1 MKKKFINGFLMVAM
15 LFATTASFVSCK
27 DNIDDELSDVYSNLG
42 KKSTELQGKI
52 DNLQGEV
59 GKVQGKIGDLQGQ
72 IGDLQDQIDNIEIPE
87 IPEIIEQIETL
98 FVKDEEIASEIER
111 IDGELAVINGHI
123 TNQSLAIDEIK
134 DALTDIDTRLNG
146 IDDAIAIL
154 EANWNDKF
162 GALWEKVDSI
172 SNVLGALVDGKLIT
186 SIVIETT
193 RNDVL
198 GIINTPIAKVNALAA
213 YYGTN
218 DSGIEEFPYAGID
231 FNVGGNN
238 FAEYLEDYELPD
250 DGFTR
255 FDESDKITDTYA
267 NAGQIYFTVNSTNYK
282 DFDISKITK
291 IQIEN
296 SAGEVAPIELNVR
309 KSSARINWD
318 FGRAFLVET
327 GVDPMNGLHVA
338 DATIKEE
345 NLDASKFQIE
355 KFINFEKLKKEI
367 KKRIDDIR
375 TVEGEGADGYKG
387 NKAQFKNF
395 VRELASLA
403 YGIMKNDLT
412 QKDLATNI
420 TYSPQRLAFFAEK
433 DGQMKRIAQTE
444 LDLLTTAVK
453 PLSYNTF
460 WEYEK
465 NKKNNWII
473 ETVLEKAVS
482 RIAKEINERWGDVG
496 VKAKIAGLDEENK
509 SVYIQVGGNVEE
521 IIVKDAQYWS
531 DLKKAI
537 EVNGGLDEV
546 NDMLARL
553 LKTYTLGTAVN
564 KAENR
569 INAYLDKA
577 SSYLTD
583 LINKHLFT
591 RAVAP
596 IIIFET
602 STGVDRLCEGMFVRR
617 GIMHSYLTSGTME
630 LLVPAYRKY
639 VALEKNGML
648 LEAKVLP
655 GNTLTHDFDLSE
667 PGDYKIIIS
676 CVDYFGYVVTKKYD
690 VYVK

>member
-15 LFATTASFVSCK
+15 LFAATSSFVSCK
-27 DNIDDELSDVYSNLG
+27 DNVDDDISPIYAQLS
-42 KKSTELQGKI
+42 KKSADLQAKI
-52 DNLQGEV
+52 DSLKKEMDEKQY
-59 GKVQGKIGDLQGQ
+59 
-72 IGDLQDQIDNIEIPE
+72 
-87 IPEIIEQIETL
+87 IINEY
-98 FVKDEEIASEIER
+98 
-111 IDGELAVINGHI
+111 I
-123 TNQSLAIDEIK
+123 TNIDTTIINNFY
-134 DALTDIDTRLNG
+134 DIDTTIINVIENLDSVKEAVNVINQQIINQNQQITNLTLSLDSIDNVLNSYEIRINNMG
-146 IDDAIAIL
+146 DSV
-154 EANWNDKF
+154 NT
-162 GALWEKVDSI
+162 LWARVDSI
-172 SNVLGALVDGKLIT
+172 FGILDAMVSGTLIT
-186 SIVIETT
+186 SVNIETT

-231 FNVGGNN
+231 YNVGGNQL
-238 FAEYLEDYELPD
+238 AEYLEDYELPD
-250 DGFTR
+250 AGYTS
-255 FDESDKITDTYA
+255 FDESDYITDTYG
-267 NAGQIYFTVNSTNYK
+267 NAGQLYFTVNSTDYDN
-282 DFDISKITK
+282 FDISKITK

-296 SAGEVAPIELNVR
+296 SAGEVAPIQLNVR

-318 FGRAFLVET
+318 FGRAFLEET
-327 GVDPMNGLHVA
+327 GKDANNGFYVA
-338 DATIKEE
+338 DATITED
-345 NLDASKFQIE
+345 NLDPSRFQIE
-355 KFINFEKLKKEI
+355 RFINFEKLKSEI

-403 YGIMKNDLT
+403 YGILKNDLT
-412 QKDLATNI
+412 KSDLATNI
-420 TYSPQRLAFFAEK
+420 TYSPQKLAMFIEK
-433 DGQMKRIAQTE
+433 DGKMKRVAQTP

-460 WEYEK
+460 WAYEK
-465 NKKNNWII
+465 GKEDNWII

-482 RIAKEINERWGDVG
+482 RIAKEINERWGDIG
-496 VKAKIAGLDEENK
+496 AKAKIEGLDEANK
-509 SVYIQVGGNVEE
+509 AVIVNLNGNLET
-521 IIVKDAQYWS
+521 VKIGDNQYWT
-531 DLKKAI
+531 DLKKGAAL
-537 EVNGGLDEV
+537 NGGLDAI
-546 NDMLARL
+546 NDKLAKV
-553 LKTYTLGTAVN
+553 LKTYTLGHAVD

-577 SSYLTD
+577 SDYLTN
-583 LINKHLFT
+583 LINKHMFT

-602 STGVDRLCEGMFVRR
+602 STGVDRLCEGMFVKR
-617 GIMHSYLTSGTME
+617 GVMHAYLTSGTME

-648 LEAKVLP
+648 LESKVLP

-667 PGDYKIIIS
+667 KGDYKIIIS
-676 CVDYFGYVVTKKYD
+676 CVDYFGYVITKKYD

>member
-15 LFATTASFVSCK
+15 LFATTSLFVSCK
-27 DNIDDELSDVYSNLG
+27 DNIDDELSDVYNNLG
-42 KKSTELQGKI
+42 KKSSELQGKI
-52 DNLQGEV
+52 DNLQGDV
-59 GKVQGKIGDLQGQ
+59 VNLQGKTADLQR
-72 IGDLQDQIDNIEIPE
+72 QIDEIEPYIDNRVTQE
-87 IPEIIEQIETL
+87 ITQIIDTAL
-98 FVKDEEIASEIER
+98 LTKHSEEIK
-111 IDGELAVINGHI
+111 DLNDQLQTVNGQI
-123 TNQSLAIDEIK
+123 TNQSLAIDQIK
-134 DALTDIDTRLNG
+134 EELNKIDERFNNMN
-146 IDDAIAIL
+146 DAIANL
-154 EANWNDKF
+154 EATWNDKF
-162 GALWEKVDSI
+162 GALWETVDSI
-172 SNVLGALVDGKLIT
+172 KGILDALVNGSLIT
-186 SIVIETT
+186 GVEIETT

-198 GIINTPIAKVNALAA
+198 GILNSPIAKVNALAA

-231 FNVGGNN
+231 YNVGGNK
-238 FAEYLEDYELPD
+238 FAEYLEDYELPT
-250 DGFTR
+250 DGYTR
-255 FDESDKITDTYA
+255 FDESDKITDTYG
-267 NAGQIYFTVNSTNYK
+267 NAGQIYFTVNSTNYD
-282 DFDISKITK
+282 DFDISKFTK

-296 SAGEVAPIELNVR
+296 SVGEVAPIELNVR

-327 GVDPMNGLHVA
+327 GIDPMNGLHVA
-338 DATIKEE
+338 DATITEE

-355 KFINFEKLKKEI
+355 KFINFEKLKSEI

-375 TVEGEGADGYKG
+375 KVEGEGADGYKG

-412 QKDLATNI
+412 QKDLASNI
-420 TYSPQRLAFFAEK
+420 AYSPQRLAFYAEK
-433 DGQMKRIAQTE
+433 DGQMKRIAQTR

-465 NKKNNWII
+465 TKENNWII

-482 RIAKEINERWGDVG
+482 KVAKEINKRWGDKG
-496 VKAKIAGLDEENK
+496 VKAQIVGLDETNK
-509 SVYIQVGGNVEE
+509 SVYIQVSSNVEE
-521 IIVKDAQYWS
+521 FIIKDSQYWS
-531 DLKKAI
+531 DLKKAL

-546 NDMLARL
+546 NEKLARL
-553 LKTYTLGTAVN
+553 LKTYTLGTVVN
-564 KAENR
+564 KAEGR

-577 SSYLTD
+577 SEYLTN

-602 STGVDRLCEGMFVRR
+602 STGVDRLCEGMFVKR

-648 LEAKVLP
+648 LESKVLP

>member
-15 LFATTASFVSCK
+15 LFATTSLFVSCK
-27 DNIDDELSDVYSNLG
+27 DNIDDELSDVYNNLG
-42 KKSTELQGKI
+42 KKSSELQGKI

-59 GKVQGKIGDLQGQ
+59 GNLQGKTADLQR
-72 IGDLQDQIDNIEIPE
+72 QID
-87 IPEIIEQIETL
+87 
-98 FVKDEEIASEIER
+98 EIEPY
-111 IDGELAVINGHI
+111 IDNRVTQEITQIIDTALLTKHSGEIQDLNDQLQVVNGQI
-123 TNQSLAIDEIK
+123 TNQSLAIDQIK
-134 DALTDIDTRLNG
+134 EELNRIDERFNNMN
-146 IDDAIAIL
+146 DAIANL
-154 EANWNDKF
+154 EATWNDKF
-162 GALWEKVDSI
+162 GALWETVDSI
-172 SNVLGALVDGKLIT
+172 KGILGALVNGSLIT
-186 SIVIETT
+186 GIEIETT

-198 GIINTPIAKVNALAA
+198 GILNSPIAKVNALAA

-218 DSGIEEFPYAGID
+218 DSGIEEFPYAGYD
-231 FNVGGNN
+231 FNVGGNK
-238 FAEYLEDYELPD
+238 FAEYLEDYELPT
-250 DGFTR
+250 DGYTR
-255 FDESDKITDTYA
+255 FDESDKITDTYG
-267 NAGQIYFTVNSTNYK
+267 NAGQIYFTVNSTNYD
-282 DFDISKITK
+282 DFDISKFTK

-296 SAGEVAPIELNVR
+296 SVGEVAPIELNVR

-338 DATIKEE
+338 DATITEE

-355 KFINFEKLKKEI
+355 KFINFEKLKSEI

-420 TYSPQRLAFFAEK
+420 TYSPQRLAFYAEK
-433 DGQMKRIAQTE
+433 DGQMKRIAQTR

-465 NKKNNWII
+465 TKENNWII
-473 ETVLEKAVS
+473 ETVLEKAIS

-496 VKAKIAGLDEENK
+496 VKAKIVKLDETNK
-509 SVYIQVGGNVEE
+509 VVYIAMNSKVEKLV
-521 IIVKDAQYWS
+521 VKNTEYWS
-531 DLKKAI
+531 DLKKAL

-546 NDMLARL
+546 NEKLARL
-553 LKTYTLGTAVN
+553 LKTYTLGTVVN
-564 KAENR
+564 KAEGR

-577 SSYLTD
+577 SEYLTN

-602 STGVDRLCEGMFVRR
+602 STGVDRLCEGMFVKR
-617 GIMHSYLTSGTME
+617 GIMHAYLTSGTME

-648 LEAKVLP
+648 LESKVLP

-667 PGDYKIIIS
+667 SGDYKIIIS